1 MFVTKT
7 NTMKYLR
14 QFTCELTGSIVVI
27 CNDIYGHEASMSL
40 EEYTSNHYC
49 PINVPSKE
57 ELAKDVE
64 AFMLR
69 NNVGKRVALH
79 SMIENADLSSDLSE
93 AYGDD
98 NGADESYNKSLRLVE
113 MLEAEP
119 VAEAPNNTLG
129 NMFPELAQLNVA

>member
-1 MFVTKT
+1 
-7 NTMKYLR
+7 
-14 QFTCELTGSIVVI
+14 
-27 CNDIYGHEASMSL
+27 
-40 EEYTSNHYC
+40 
-49 PINVPSKE
+49 
-57 ELAKDVE
+57 
-64 AFMLR
+64 
-69 NNVGKRVALH
+69 
-79 SMIENADLSSDLSE
+79 MIENADLSSDLSE